1 MSYLGRDVREVAGP
15 VFCEGG
21 EELDHD
27 DDEVRKLDGIESA
40 VLLRLVLVFDV
51 LEFVEDLESVLPV
64 VDFVRPLLCN
74 GRKVLGEEALGAFQG
89 EEADDNFRLRGDEG
103 GLEGAFRGV
112 PVHDQLVGFVDL
124 GLRTM
129 TITSFIRFP
138 RS

>member
-64 VDFVRPLLCN
+64 VDFVGPLLCN
-74 GRKVLGEEALGAFQG
+74 GSEVVGEEALGAFQS
-89 EEADDNFRLRGDEG
+89 EEADDDFRSDARAGRVPASIDPPLFQTELSLVLLRGSEVVS
-103 GLEGAFRGV
+103 LHKVSYE
-112 PVHDQLVGFVDL
+112 
-124 GLRTM
+124 
-129 TITSFIRFP
+129 
-138 RS
+138 